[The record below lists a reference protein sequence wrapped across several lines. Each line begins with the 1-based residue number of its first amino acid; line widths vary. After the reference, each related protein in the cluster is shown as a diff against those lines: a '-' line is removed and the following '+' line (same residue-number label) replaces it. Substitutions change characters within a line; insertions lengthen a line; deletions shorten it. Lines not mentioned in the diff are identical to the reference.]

1 MKVLAKEFAYL
12 SANKA
17 AAPTLWTI
25 DKGDGW
31 RQLGPGLNTFVSDTY
46 FDLAGMSQREKTLF
60 FEGAAVQ
67 EVLPPSSTPS
77 TTAGDIVVVTDI
89 MSTSPLT
96 DIEASAYQL
105 SANFA
110 QRQIAGLNFEQTIYG
125 RVRVFNM
132 NVNTLAGGYYEL
144 QADNQTGSLN
154 PTASDRIYC
163 YRVATFGPTN
173 VNGTHSVW
181 GARYLL
187 QADVKEEAEYQYL
200 MRLKRSYELAQSHD
214 ED

>member
-1 MKVLAKEFAYL
+1 MKVLAKEFPYL
-12 SANKA
+12 VANKA
-17 AAPTLWTI
+17 DAPALWTI
-25 DKGDGW
+25 DQGDGW
-31 RQLGPGLNTFVSDTY
+31 RQLAPASNTFIASTY

-77 TTAGDIVVVTDI
+77 ATAGDIVVVTDV
-89 MSTSPLT
+89 MSTSPMT
-96 DIEASAYQL
+96 DAQASAYQL
-105 SANFA
+105 SANLA
-110 QRQIAGLNFEQTIYG
+110 QSATGLSFEQTVYG
-125 RVRVFNM
+125 RVRIFNM
-132 NVNTLAGGYYEL
+132 NVNTLAGSYYEL
-144 QADNQTGSLN
+144 QTDNQTGSLE

-163 YRVATFGPTN
+163 YRIVTFGPTN

-187 QADVKEEAEYQYL
+187 QASAKEEAEFQYL
-200 MRLKRSYELAQSHD
+200 MRLQRSYVLQQSHD